1 METPVNYMTRW
12 HTLTGL
18 TLDEALKRLM
28 EVLPGRAYKAVPGA
42 AGLTDIDPSYLTE
55 VVTDVFGACGV
66 GWVFEFDPASVE
78 VAEVTKINRSGDARQ
93 TFSALVKLL
102 SVRYAYLDENG
113 KQVMSLPIPS
123 NGGSEND
130 NRNYALR
137 GAITN
142 AIGASF
148 AKLLWQLPVYQG
160 FIDHRNAEEIY
171 RKRQSV
177 HGETSA
183 SIPGEPETRQKPRPL
198 PAGVPKEEGEKL
210 TWAKTRVIL
219 EGIGVPL
226 AGKNLGDAQSDKVYG
241 SAILKYLSGRFP
253 NASGEF
259 FTPANEDQARL
270 QVAAETLMEA
280 ESGKSRQ
287 K

>member
-1 METPVNYMTRW
+1 MDKPVNFMTRW
-12 HTLTGL
+12 RTLTGI

-42 AGLTDIDPSYLTE
+42 AGLTDIDPSYLTQ

-66 GWVFEFDPASVE
+66 GWTFDFDPESVE
-78 VAEVTKINRSGDARQ
+78 VVEVTKINRNGDARQ
-93 TFSALVKLL
+93 TYDALVKQL
-102 SVRYAYLDENG
+102 SVRFAYLDENNER
-113 KQVMSLPIPS
+113 VMSLPIPS
-123 NGGSEND
+123 TGGSEND

-148 AKLLWQLPVYQG
+148 SKILWQLPVYQG
-160 FIDHRNAEEIY
+160 LIDHRNAEEIY
-171 RKRQSV
+171 RKHMAAREES
-177 HGETSA
+177 
-183 SIPGEPETRQKPRPL
+183 GEPGQVETRQPKQPL
-198 PAGVPKEEGEKL
+198 PAGVPAEPGEKL

-226 AGKNLGDAQSDKVYG
+226 AGKSLGDAQQDKVYG
-241 SAILKYLSGRFP
+241 GAIIRYLSGRYP

-259 FTPANEDQARL
+259 FNPTNDDQQRL
-270 QVAAETLMEA
+270 QIAAETIL
-280 ESGKSRQ
+280 ESEPVKSRTR
-287 K
+287 